1 MWNIGEKCGLSA
13 NIKKCYREL
22 KDGPVRVIKMK
33 IKKFLLRSRRSTDN
47 LPQSDAQS
55 RFADGVGSAIASALK
70 WNSDVMD
77 WLAYTGR
84 VEDTENL
91 EIVLL
96 LADKKALGIG
106 ITSTP
111 SVNFNQTIQ
120 EFASAVK
127 QGALPLKVDGHN
139 VWVKSLASC
148 SDKACN
154 STHTLAVSD
163 KPPNWNGAAEISGSK
178 VVLCGTIAVLVMM
191 MDKLLY

>member
-1 MWNIGEKCGLSA
+1 MWNIGAKCGLSA

-22 KDGPVRVIKMK
+22 KNGPVRVIKLK
-33 IKKFLLRSRRSTDN
+33 IKKFFLRSRRSTDN
-47 LPQSDAQS
+47 LPESDAQS

-84 VEDTENL
+84 VEDPENM
-91 EIVLL
+91 EIVVL
-96 LADKKALGIG
+96 LADKKALGIA

-120 EFASAVK
+120 EFASAV
-127 QGALPLKVDGHN
+127 QRGALPLKVDGHN
-139 VWVKSLASC
+139 VWVKNLASC

-154 STHTLAVSD
+154 STQTLAVSD
-163 KPPNWNGAAEISGSK
+163 KPPNWNGAAEISGGK
-178 VVLCGTIAVLVMM
+178 VALCGTIAVLVTML
-191 MDKLLY
+191 DKLLY

>member
-1 MWNIGEKCGLSA
+1 
-13 NIKKCYREL
+13 
-22 KDGPVRVIKMK
+22 
-33 IKKFLLRSRRSTDN
+33 
-47 LPQSDAQS
+47 
-55 RFADGVGSAIASALK
+55 
-70 WNSDVMD
+70 MD

-84 VEDTENL
+84 VQDPENL
-91 EIVLL
+91 EIVVL
-96 LADKKALGIG
+96 LADKKALGIA

-111 SVNFNQTIQ
+111 SVHFNKRIN

-154 STHTLAVSD
+154 STQILAVSD
-163 KPPNWNGAAEISGSK
+163 KPPNWNGAVGISGSK
-178 VVLCGTIAVLVMM
+178 FVLCGTIAVLIMM

>member
-1 MWNIGEKCGLSA
+1 
-13 NIKKCYREL
+13 
-22 KDGPVRVIKMK
+22 
-33 IKKFLLRSRRSTDN
+33 
-47 LPQSDAQS
+47 
-55 RFADGVGSAIASALK
+55 
-70 WNSDVMD
+70 MD

-84 VEDTENL
+84 VEDPENL
-91 EIVLL
+91 EILVL
-96 LADKKALGIG
+96 LADKKALGIA
-106 ITSTP
+106 IPSTP

-148 SDKACN
+148 SDKACT
-154 STHTLAVSD
+154 STQTLAVSD